1 MIKSILTATALMG
14 LAGLTVPAA
23 SAQTFHKA
31 NVVTKRVVPVAIVSA
46 RNNRV
51 IRATNRRSVIA
62 VRPRVK
68 IVTPVVKIVTPVVT
82 KKKVVPVRTRRV
94 IRR

>member
-31 NVVTKRVVPVAIVSA
+31 NVVTKRIAPVAVIST

-51 IRATNRRSVIA
+51 IRSTNRRAVIA
-62 VRPRVK
+62 VTPRVT
-68 IVTPVVKIVTPVVT
+68 IVTPAFKIVKPVT
-82 KKKVVPVRTRRV
+82 KKRVAPVRTRRV